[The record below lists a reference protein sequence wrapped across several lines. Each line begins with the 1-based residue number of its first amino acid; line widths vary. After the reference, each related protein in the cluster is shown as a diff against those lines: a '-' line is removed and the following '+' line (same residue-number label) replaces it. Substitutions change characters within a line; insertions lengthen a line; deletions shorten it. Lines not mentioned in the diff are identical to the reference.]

1 MFFFFLYFLSY
12 FSPLLTNKNRIT
24 SYLSSACSCFAG
36 YSQSKTHPETDCEG
50 AYIVYL
56 AFIACNLIYDTTS
69 IAIGKRG
76 SAAIGCVG
84 SSLSLVLTVVLT
96 QVPWL
101 TGLGEA
107 APLNAATGVS
117 VVLVVVGLVLY
128 SVRREMPREK
138 YATEV
143 TGDGGE
149 GKSWLRKMGEN
160 GGGGGGGGGGEH
172 DLTGVLLEDGER
184 EETETETETESRT
197 VNGERERER
206 ERD

>member
-1 MFFFFLYFLSY
+1 MVLFFIVFLVLSSQ
-12 FSPLLTNKNRIT
+12 FCTLLTHVFLFPLYHTINKNRIT

-36 YSQSKTHPETDCEG
+36 YSQSKTHPDTDCEG
-50 AYIVYL
+50 AWIVYL
-56 AFIACNLIYDTTS
+56 AFIACNLTYDITS

-143 TGDGGE
+143 TGGG
-149 GKSWLRKMGEN
+149 GRKMGE
-160 GGGGGGGGGGEH
+160 GGGGGSEH
-172 DLTGVLLEDGER
+172 DLMGVLLEDGER
-184 EETETETETESRT
+184 ER
-197 VNGERERER
+197 RERE
-206 ERD
+206 